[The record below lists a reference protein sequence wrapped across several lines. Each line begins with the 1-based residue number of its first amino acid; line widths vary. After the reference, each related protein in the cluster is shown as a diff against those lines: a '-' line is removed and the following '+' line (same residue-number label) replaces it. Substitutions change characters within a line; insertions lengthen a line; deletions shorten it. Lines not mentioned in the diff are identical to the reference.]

1 MAPASGWTTS
11 LRLPR
16 DHYVRLDGND
26 YSVHPSAVGRRIV
39 VTADLDEGPI
49 IEQDFRRVDHR
60 LSPAELASVGQE
72 LEAMALARAVRW
84 HAEHRVIL
92 RGRRTI
98 VFD

>member
-1 MAPASGWTTS
+1 MT
-11 LRLPR
+11 
-16 DHYVRLDGND
+16 
-26 YSVHPSAVGRRIV
+26 
-39 VTADLDEGPI
+39 
-49 IEQDFRRVDHR
+49 
-60 LSPAELASVGQE
+60 PAELASVGQE